1 MMNRDRMQNKP
12 GEKLP
17 HGSRTEA
24 TMAFL
29 EEIRGKRRRMPA
41 SPSLPTAA
49 VAQPIGQTDVRVI
62 RIKEVLA
69 ICGKSRSSVYEL
81 IQRGAFPAPVKL
93 GGRSSGWV
101 KAEVLAWV
109 ENCIRTR
116 QDR

>member
-1 MMNRDRMQNKP
+1 MSRDRVQNKP
-12 GEKLP
+12 GASLP
-17 HGSRTEA
+17 RDSRAAA

-29 EEIRGKRRRMPA
+29 DEIRGKRRRAPA
-41 SPSLPTAA
+41 LPSLHPAA
-49 VAQPIGQTDVRVI
+49 VAQPAGQTDVRVI

-81 IQRGAFPAPVKL
+81 IQKGAFPAPVKL

-109 ENCIRTR
+109 ENCIRSR
-116 QDR
+116 SDR